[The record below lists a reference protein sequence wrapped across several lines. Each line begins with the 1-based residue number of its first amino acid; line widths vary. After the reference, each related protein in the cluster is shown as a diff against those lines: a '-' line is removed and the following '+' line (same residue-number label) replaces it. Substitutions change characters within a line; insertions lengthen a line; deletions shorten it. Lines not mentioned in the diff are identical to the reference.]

1 MNDFN
6 SREIAR
12 YLDLIYIR
20 FKRGA
25 RHELTGCSR
34 ASGLVHMRPDVL
46 VRDLRSRTGVRSC
59 VLKSITEQAA
69 CKCLVREMRSMGQSG
84 ASMRSIQRHR
94 LCVRSSELANMHYK
108 LVSN

>member
-1 MNDFN
+1 MNEFN
-6 SREIAR
+6 SREIVR

-46 VRDLRSRTGVRSC
+46 VRDLRSRTGREIVRIKEYYETGC
-59 VLKSITEQAA
+59 V
-69 CKCLVREMRSMGQSG
+69 
-84 ASMRSIQRHR
+84 
-94 LCVRSSELANMHYK
+94 
-108 LVSN
+108 